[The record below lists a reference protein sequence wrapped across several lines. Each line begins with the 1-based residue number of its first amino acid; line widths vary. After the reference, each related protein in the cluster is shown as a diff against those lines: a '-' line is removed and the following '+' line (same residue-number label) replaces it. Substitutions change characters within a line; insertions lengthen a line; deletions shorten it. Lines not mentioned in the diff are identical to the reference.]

1 MKVCAVTVAAVLL
14 FAPVAWG
21 QEAAD
26 TAPAPSP
33 ATTPA
38 VGAQPAAH
46 PTETAAHAPAPA
58 HASAETA
65 AAHANDPA
73 PHPAL
78 PERSQTWPGTTVIV
92 ILSMF
97 LAAAVVGPI
106 VRANTPEEV
115 PPAHS
120 HDEPPGASH
129 HHGKSGTLNPEPD
142 HGHASGHH

>member
-1 MKVCAVTVAAVLL
+1 MNVCAVSVAAVLL
-14 FAPVAWG
+14 IASVAWG
-21 QEAAD
+21 QEAAETE
-26 TAPAPSP
+26 TAPTP

-38 VGAQPAAH
+38 TVAQPAAQ
-46 PTETAAHAPAPA
+46 PSEAPA
-58 HASAETA
+58 HTPAAGHTGETA

-78 PERSQTWPGTTVIV
+78 PDRSETWPGPVVII

-97 LAAAVVGPI
+97 LAAAIVGPI

-142 HGHASGHH
+142 HGHASEHH